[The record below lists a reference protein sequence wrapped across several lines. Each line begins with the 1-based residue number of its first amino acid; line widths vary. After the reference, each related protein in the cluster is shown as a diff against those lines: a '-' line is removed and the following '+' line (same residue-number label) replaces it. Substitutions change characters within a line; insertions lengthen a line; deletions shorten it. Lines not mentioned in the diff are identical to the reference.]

1 MDPKKKKENARLGFW
16 FRRFNKRYKSL
27 KDRCE
32 SLLINQKKLLDDKLT
47 YSLRIDDLQL
57 RLITSQGELL
67 KTSSYFLTTLSKTQS
82 KCTKI
87 INDLINQ
94 NKELSKEIAAIKR
107 KPKEI
112 VQQEPD
118 VLKSSI
124 ALREVNTSVAPPKP
138 LQVNR
143 NIDPKEVSRKKFFNK
158 LSPHPRHF
166 ISYLEYCTKRYKTL
180 DYDEMMDMEK
190 NLFEFK
196 QFNENYEDFGDSS
209 ECDSKEDDE
218 NDENDERSE
227 ESDEEN
233 FDDSD

>member
-1 MDPKKKKENARLGFW
+1 LGFW

-32 SLLINQKKLLDDKLT
+32 SLLINQKKILNDKLT
-47 YSLRIDDLQL
+47 YALRIDDLQL

-82 KCTKI
+82 KCTNI
-87 INDLINQ
+87 INDLISQ
-94 NKELSKEIAAIKR
+94 NKELSKEIAAIKH

-112 VQQEPD
+112 VRQEPD
-118 VLKSSI
+118 VLNTSMT
-124 ALREVNTSVAPPKP
+124 LREVDTPVAPPKP

-143 NIDPKEVSRKKFFNK
+143 KIDPKEVPRKKFFNK

-166 ISYLEYCTKRYKTL
+166 ISYLEYCAKRYIIL
-180 DYDEMMDMEK
+180 DYDEIKDMEK

-196 QFNENYEDFGDSS
+196 QFNENYDFGDSSS

-218 NDENDERSE
+218 DDENDDRFED
-227 ESDEEN
+227 SDEEN
-233 FDDSD
+233 FDDDSD